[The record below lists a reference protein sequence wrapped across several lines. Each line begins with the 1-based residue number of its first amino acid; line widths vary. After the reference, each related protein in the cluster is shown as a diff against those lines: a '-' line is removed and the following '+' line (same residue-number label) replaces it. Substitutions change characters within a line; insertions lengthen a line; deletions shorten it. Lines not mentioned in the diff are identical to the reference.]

1 MIKLGIVMDPIA
13 TINIKKD
20 TSFAMLLEAQ
30 RRGYELHYMEMN
42 DLYLINGEARARTR
56 TLSVEQNYD
65 KWYEFKSEQD
75 LPLADLDVILMR
87 KDPPFDTEFIYATYI
102 LERAEEKGTLIVNKP
117 QSLRDCNEKLYTAW
131 FSDLTPETL
140 VTRNKAQLKAF
151 WQKHGDIIM
160 KPLDGMGGASIFRVK
175 ESDPNI
181 GVIAETLTEL
191 GSRYCMAQN
200 YLPAIK
206 DGDKRVLV
214 VDGEPVPYCLAR
226 IPQGG
231 ETRGNLAA
239 GGRGEP
245 RPLTESDWEIAR
257 QAEITEGAAAQ
268 DWLTTAMKRLTPELR
283 DVGRQGGN
291 WWRECHVGFLS
302 GILNPKNSLFYA
314 SLFSLGFERGTS
326 FGVQLG
332 YGVWMFCAVL
342 IWDLCIARAA
352 GHPPVVRRFMAHVR
366 KVERVTGVVL
376 LGIAAGIV
384 GAR

>member
-13 TINIKKD
+13 NINIKKD
-20 TSFAMLLEAQ
+20 SSFAMLLEAQ
-30 RRGYELHYMEMN
+30 RRGYELHYMEMA
-42 DLYLINGEARARTR
+42 DLYLDNGEGRARTR
-56 TLSVEQNYD
+56 LVSVEQNYD
-65 KWYEFKSEQD
+65 KWYELGTEQD
-75 LPLADLDVILMR
+75 IALADLDVVLMR

-117 QSLRDCNEKLYTAW
+117 QSLRDCNEKLFTAW
-131 FSDLTPETL
+131 FADLTPHTL

-151 WQKHGDIIM
+151 WEKHGDIIL

-175 ESDPNI
+175 EGDPNLS
-181 GVIAETLTEL
+181 VIAETLTVL

-245 RPLTESDWEIAR
+245 RPLTDSDWEIAR
-257 QAEITEGAAAQ
+257 RVGPTLKAKGLIFVGLDIIGDKLTEINVTSPTCVREIEAQ
-268 DWLTTAMKRLTPELR
+268 YPVSITGMLMDAIEKRLA
-283 DVGRQGGN
+283 
-291 WWRECHVGFLS
+291 
-302 GILNPKNSLFYA
+302 K
-314 SLFSLGFERGTS
+314 
-326 FGVQLG
+326 
-332 YGVWMFCAVL
+332 
-342 IWDLCIARAA
+342 
-352 GHPPVVRRFMAHVR
+352 
-366 KVERVTGVVL
+366 
-376 LGIAAGIV
+376 
-384 GAR
+384 